1 MGLGKER
8 IAQLVDRLAGF
19 GDGKLG
25 GLLQRAAGIGALQK
39 MGLGLARD
47 VFFNARGN
55 AVAARCRHR
64 LRKDTA
70 VFVQDGIGGF
80 GCGFAKEAGEQGHGM
95 ALTLVMVT
103 TLGDF
108 QHIVGDTIDQ
118 PMLTVDPAR
127 SPPRI
132 IAPKRFRLTRTLKGV
147 ALAFGDQAVDLGK
160 KRAIKPLPFDILVK
174 GAVVKDDVQ
183 SRAIASNSS
192 IVLTMAGAPAFK
204 PRIASSSAALF
215 AGEEVR

>member
-1 MGLGKER
+1 
-8 IAQLVDRLAGF
+8 
-19 GDGKLG
+19 
-25 GLLQRAAGIGALQK
+25 
-39 MGLGLARD
+39 
-47 VFFNARGN
+47 
-55 AVAARCRHR
+55 
-64 LRKDTA
+64 
-70 VFVQDGIGGF
+70 
-80 GCGFAKEAGEQGHGM
+80 M

-127 SPPRI
+127 PPPRI
-132 IAPKRFRLTRTLKGV
+132 IAPERFRLTRTLKGV
-147 ALAFGDQAVDLGK
+147 ALAFGNQAVDLGE
-160 KRAIKPLPFDILVK
+160 KRAIKPLPFDILVE
-174 GAVVKDDVQ
+174 GAGMKDDIQ

-192 IVLTMAGAPAFK
+192 IVLAMAGAPAFK